1 MVGPS
6 PPNYA
11 AKDLSDSFAQSSCS
25 FLTASEEKNFEP
37 IPSAAS
43 ASLAPSTPIQPATFW
58 APPTRLALSAFRR
71 PECTVRLT
79 DADPVKVIHAEYEL
93 LDPTICRTLGHG
105 ASSTVRL
112 AYRRSDGQPVAVK
125 TIAKHDALGLW
136 SKSDR
141 WRLSVRRSMS
151 SGIEGEA
158 EKESS
163 TPRLDEVDVL
173 TSLRGVC
180 PNVVQL
186 LDVYETDYEVHLV
199 LEYCEGGDLFDCI
212 KRRRHQLLEHEA
224 EIFNITS
231 VQGIFL
237 ENEASVI
244 AKTLL
249 GVLKI
254 LHERHIVHRDIKPEN
269 ILLETDECSTDLGQ
283 SISVKLT
290 DFGLARRLRYD
301 DDEES
306 SDGSLDGDIIESP
319 NSTPEAVRRQRS
331 RAFSRVGSDYYSAP
345 EVDVGLGY
353 DTPVDIYSLG
363 ITLYV
368 MLCGAP
374 PSSPFLH
381 KYFKTGA
388 DCISDGESSSSSD
401 SEDVPIS
408 APTSNRS
415 DLFPPELNIS
425 SQAQELICKMINPD
439 PGMRITA
446 SEALSHEWITQREH
460 PVEKKRPTSPSY
472 TRRRGLSIAETETLL
487 RKPIQGSV
495 DEIAPPVIPP
505 SNSPASRG
513 AKITQP
519 IEVPTPPNVPAMAQA
534 SVSVTLADVCS
545 KLEPLAH
552 KLNHH
557 VRRRKHQRRT
567 NLPSDVC
574 GESSK
579 KHTYNSIQIDN
590 ATKKRVRV
598 ESRASSPNFQHQTS
612 NSTYANNR
620 IGRRF
625 NSPVPPSGTTFIGPM
640 LPQNNNLAVKGAN

>member
-1 MVGPS
+1 MVDSS
-6 PPNYA
+6 PPSYA
-11 AKDLSDSFAQSSCS
+11 AKDLSDTVAHSSCCFHS
-25 FLTASEEKNFEP
+25 SSEEKNFLP
-37 IPSAAS
+37 ILSAAPTSSTLS
-43 ASLAPSTPIQPATFW
+43 APIQPATFW

-79 DADPVKVIHAEYEL
+79 DADPAKVIHTEYEL

-136 SKSDR
+136 SKTDR
-141 WRLSVRRSMS
+141 WRLSVRRSLC
-151 SGIEGEA
+151 SGIEEETQKEA
-158 EKESS
+158 T

-212 KRRRHQLLEHEA
+212 KRRRQQLLEHEA
-224 EIFNITS
+224 ERFNIAS
-231 VQGIFL
+231 VRGSFP

-249 GVLKI
+249 SVLKI

-269 ILLETDECSTDLGQ
+269 ILLETVECNDESAP

-290 DFGLARRLRYD
+290 DFGLARILRHD
-301 DDEES
+301 GDEES
-306 SDGSLDGDIIESP
+306 SDGSHDADVLGSCD
-319 NSTPEAVRRQRS
+319 STPEAVRRQRS

-381 KYFKTGA
+381 EYFKTGT
-388 DCISDGESSSSSD
+388 CCSSDGESSSSSD
-401 SEDVPIS
+401 SEDVQIPVS
-408 APTSNRS
+408 TSNRS
-415 DLFPPELNIS
+415 DLFPLELNIS
-425 SQAQELICKMINPD
+425 SQAQDLICNMINPD

-446 SEALSHEWITQREH
+446 TEALSHEWIKQH
-460 PVEKKRPTSPSY
+460 ALPVKAKRPASASND
-472 TRRRGLSIAETETLL
+472 RQRGLSIAETETLL
-487 RKPIQGSV
+487 RIPIQGSV

-519 IEVPTPPNVPAMAQA
+519 IQVPTPPTAPVIAEA
-534 SVSVTLADVCS
+534 SVSLTLADVCS

-552 KLNHH
+552 RQNHH

-567 NLPSDVC
+567 NLISDAS
-574 GESSK
+574 GELPK
-579 KHTYNSIQIDN
+579 KHPFNCIQIDN

-598 ESRASSPNFQHQTS
+598 ESRASSPNILHQMS
-612 NSTYANNR
+612 NSTCANNR

-625 NSPVPPSGTTFIGPM
+625 NSAVPAGATFIGPL